1 MFEINQRV
9 VYPGHGVARIN
20 RIISQ
25 TIGGQKAE
33 LYELK
38 FVNKDMTILIPVNN
52 VVAIGVRPLSSHT
65 KIDKIFESLAKPAQ
79 RVNNQELNTTNWS
92 KRNKEYQNK
101 IRTGSLEE
109 ILQIYRDLKCIE
121 AHKGELS
128 FGEKNL
134 LQQTEAMLA
143 EEIAIVKEFGEEKA
157 LEYLRSVFNNVGIL
171 SVRASHTQV

>member
-1 MFEINQRV
+1 MFEINQLV

-20 RIISQ
+20 RILSQ

-38 FVNKDMTILIPVNN
+38 FINKDMTILIPVNN

-65 KIDKIFESLAKPAQ
+65 KIDKIFEFLATPA
-79 RVNNQELNTTNWS
+79 RRISNQELNTTNWS
-92 KRNKEYQNK
+92 KRNKEYQSK

-109 ILQIYRDLKCIE
+109 ISQIYRDLKCIE
-121 AHKGELS
+121 AHKELS

-134 LQQTEAMLA
+134 LHQTEAMLA

-157 LEYLRSVFNNVGIL
+157 LEHLRSIFNNIAIATNRV
-171 SVRASHTQV
+171 SQPHV